1 MAFPDD
7 ATNHFGVRCD
17 STNQSRCMLHVQACK
32 QREGPE
38 AVKPAIAVG
47 EIMLDPAEGSHAQ
60 DRIRSGAS
68 ESFCCLARDELAV

>member
-1 MAFPDD
+1 
-7 ATNHFGVRCD
+7 
-17 STNQSRCMLHVQACK
+17 MLHVQACK